1 MFAYTFMQRA
11 LIAIVLLATILPMIG
26 LNMTTKRLSMI
37 GDTLAHTSLC
47 GIAIGL
53 AAGTFPTIWAIVVS
67 IIAGVTIEIVRN
79 YFSKYSELI
88 LSVVM
93 SAAVGIVGIL
103 TSKWASGN
111 SIESYL
117 FGSLLNVDWTSIWM
131 IVGIFVVTLLFNIAF
146 YKMIMYS
153 SYSESEAM
161 IAGVPVKLLNMINTI
176 LIAAT
181 IAVSSSIIGSLL
193 VSSLL
198 IIPVASSLQLFKSYK
213 MTIISS
219 IVISLASGVS
229 GLCLSY
235 VWDVNTGGTIVLITV
250 VILIAALIYK
260 SISKTVLKK
269 RTVKS
274 NI

>member
-1 MFAYTFMQRA
+1 MQRA
-11 LIAIVLLATILPMIG
+11 LIAIVLLSTILPMIG

-67 IIAGVTIEIVRN
+67 IIAGVIIELVRN
-79 YFSKYSELI
+79 HLSKYSELI
-88 LSVVM
+88 LSIVM

-111 SIESYL
+111 SIESYM

-131 IVGIFVVTLLFNIAF
+131 IVGLFIVTMAFNLIF

-161 IAGVPVKLLNMINTI
+161 IAGVPVRLINMANTI

-198 IIPVASSLQLFKSYK
+198 IVPVASSLQLFKSYR

-219 IVISLASGVS
+219 IVISLACGIS

-235 VWDVNTGGTIVLITV
+235 VWDINTGSTIVMLTV
-250 VILIAALIYK
+250 IILIISLAYK
-260 SISKTVLKK
+260 AISKTVLKK

-274 NI
+274 NV